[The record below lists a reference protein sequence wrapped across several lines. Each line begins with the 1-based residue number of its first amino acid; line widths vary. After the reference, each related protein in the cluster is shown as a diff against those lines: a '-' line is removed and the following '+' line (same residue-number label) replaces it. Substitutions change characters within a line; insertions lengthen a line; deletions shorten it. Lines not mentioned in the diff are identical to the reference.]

1 MKKLL
6 MVVCTLAMIIGLS
19 GCTTKTYE
27 IEIVIPAGNTDEIVY
42 AKEELKPIRN
52 NIIVKVGT
60 GFSDGALYLKPV
72 ALTDNSRL
80 EGKYITKGVNA
91 KLEVS
96 KDESYHL
103 GLSLI
108 NESDEDLVVSV
119 FVTNIEIK

>member
-1 MKKLL
+1 MSKTIKLL
-6 MVVCTLAMIIGLS
+6 LCVLMSFMII

-52 NIIVKVGT
+52 NVVVKVGT

-103 GLSLI
+103 GLSII
-108 NESDEDLVVSV
+108 NEGDEDLVVSV